1 MENYDNKLKLS
12 KINDSNLS
20 EEIESKINE
29 DEEIDITEE
38 KVLKYIEYLDEN
50 DKFFISF
57 EDILKKGDE
66 YVKYYKLDTFM
77 EYKNK
82 LRILLNNYSN
92 KKKYKIQSLQ
102 NKITVQK
109 IVKKGI
115 VDKKIIHQLNKPKIY
130 NIDTYLY
137 NLKNNCN
144 QIRLEL
150 KNEYN
155 YLIEHK
161 NLDITMKN
169 NFIKKRTNFCNK
181 LNKYYSFLYYFNKI
195 NNFKTDNKIINLTN
209 IDYQINEKGNLNP
222 RVGLVNINMNQDDL
236 NVFYQNESNKLE
248 LYNKVKEMIQSN
260 DKNYKNIIKEYL
272 YYDKNNQKSLL
283 KKINV
288 KKNKN
293 IINTLIL
300 PSNIN
305 ISSEA
310 LNNSLSNNIFNNSL
324 NNSPPNSNSLNN
336 NSSNQNSL
344 NFTNLLNKN

>member
-1 MENYDNKLKLS
+1 MENNDNKLKLS
-12 KINDSNLS
+12 KINDSKLS

-57 EDILKKGDE
+57 EDILQKGDK
-66 YVKYYKLDTFM
+66 YVKYYKSETFM

-82 LRILLNNYSN
+82 LRILMNNYNN
-92 KKKYKIQSLQ
+92 KKKYKIRSLKD
-102 NKITVQK
+102 KITVQS
-109 IVKKGI
+109 VNKGVI
-115 VDKKIIHQLNKPKIY
+115 DKKIIHQLSKPKIY

-195 NNFKTDNKIINLTN
+195 NNFKTDNKIINLTKIN
-209 IDYQINEKGNLNP
+209 YQINEKGNLNP
-222 RVGLVNINMNQDDL
+222 RVGVVNINMNQDDL

-283 KKINV
+283 KKINL

-293 IINTLIL
+293 IITTLIL

-305 ISSEA
+305 ISSDA
-310 LNNSLSNNIFNNSL
+310 LNNNLSNNSFK
-324 NNSPPNSNSLNN
+324 NSLNN
-336 NSSNQNSL
+336 NSINHNSL
-344 NFTNLLNKN
+344 NFSNLLDKN

>member
-1 MENYDNKLKLS
+1 MENNDNKLKLS
-12 KINDSNLS
+12 KINNSNLS

-57 EDILKKGDE
+57 EDILQKGDE
-66 YVKYYKLDTFM
+66 YVKYYKSETFM

-82 LRILLNNYSN
+82 LRILMNNYNN
-92 KKKYKIQSLQ
+92 KKKYKIRSLKD
-102 NKITVQK
+102 KITVQS
-109 IVKKGI
+109 VNKGI
-115 VDKKIIHQLNKPKIY
+115 IDKKIIHQLSKPKIY
-130 NIDTYLY
+130 NIDTYLC

-222 RVGLVNINMNQDDL
+222 RIGVVNINMNQDDL

-283 KKINV
+283 KKINL

-293 IINTLIL
+293 IITTLIL

-305 ISSEA
+305 SDA
-310 LNNSLSNNIFNNSL
+310 FNNNLSNNSFK
-324 NNSPPNSNSLNN
+324 NSLNN
-336 NSSNQNSL
+336 NSTNHNSL
-344 NFTNLLNKN
+344 NFSNLLDKN